1 MRRVAIALL
10 AVLALAAAAV
20 GATAKNSARAGTASA
35 SKTTKIT
42 IWVGFGSATHE
53 LRVFKQVAAEYDKKH
68 PEVTVKVVGDITD
81 TKITAAIRSGTA
93 PDVVSSFNSYNVG
106 TYCST
111 GGWIDLGPL
120 LKQSHIDPN
129 IFPAATR
136 YYTQFKGT
144 RCALPM
150 LADVYGLYY
159 NKTLFR
165 KAGIKSPPKTMDELT
180 ADAKKLTKRD
190 GSGNI
195 KVAGFDPLLG
205 FYENVPERYITSFGG
220 KWQDSK
226 GHSIIG
232 KDAAWSKWA
241 HWQKNLVDWY
251 GYSKLVKFQTSLGD
265 EFSASQAFEKGKLAM
280 NLDGEWRVAFIADEH
295 PDLQYGTAP
304 SPVDAA
310 HPELYGSGYIN
321 GTIVGIPK
329 GVKHKAQAWDLVKYL
344 TTNNH
349 ALAVLSN
356 GLRNVPTTR
365 ASLKSPEIKPD
376 VHFATFLKIFA
387 NAKSSTSPI
396 TAAGS
401 AYTDAVSNFF
411 EKWQAGKVKDLGG
424 GLKTLARQ
432 LDAQVAQASGP

>member
-1 MRRVAIALL
+1 MRRVAIG
-10 AVLALAAAAV
+10 VLAALVLAAAAV
-20 GATAKNSARAGTASA
+20 GATARNSAQAGSASA
-35 SKTTKIT
+35 KATKIT

-53 LRVFKQVAAEYDKKH
+53 LKVFKKVVAEYGRKH
-68 PEVTVKVVGDITD
+68 PEVTVKVVGDIVD

-106 TYCST
+106 TYCSS

-136 YYTQFKGT
+136 YYTQYKGT

-150 LADVYGLYY
+150 LADTYGLYY
-159 NKTLFR
+159 NKKLFR
-165 KAGIKSPPKTMDELT
+165 KAGIKSPPKTMDELA
-180 ADAKKLTKRD
+180 ADAKKLTQRD
-190 GSGNI
+190 ASGKI
-195 KVAGFDPLLG
+195 KVAGYDPLIG

-220 KWQDSK
+220 KWLDSK
-226 GHSIIG
+226 NHSTLG
-232 KDAAWSKWA
+232 SDPAWA
-241 HWQKNLVDWY
+241 RFGRWQKQLVDWY
-251 GYSKLVKFQTSLGD
+251 GYNKLVKFQTSLGD

-280 NLDGEWRVAFIADEH
+280 NLDGEWRVAFIANEH
-295 PDLQYGTAP
+295 PDLDYGTAP
-304 SPVDAA
+304 MPVDSA

-376 VHFATFLKIFA
+376 KHFATFLKIFA
-387 NAKSSTSPI
+387 NPKSSTSPI

-411 EKWQAGKVKDLGG
+411 EKWQAGKVKDLNG
-424 GLKTLARQ
+424 GLKTLAKQ

>member
-1 MRRVAIALL
+1 MRRVVIGLL
-10 AVLALAAAAV
+10 AALVVTGAAV
-20 GATAKNSARAGTASA
+20 GASARNSAQAGSDSA
-35 SKTTKIT
+35 KATKIT

-53 LRVFKQVAAEYDKKH
+53 LKVFKQVVAEYDRKH
-68 PEVTVKVVGDITD
+68 SDVTVKVVGDIVD

-106 TYCST
+106 TYCSS

-120 LKQSHIDPN
+120 LEQSPIDPN

-136 YYTQFKGT
+136 YYTQYKGT

-159 NKTLFR
+159 NKKLFR
-165 KAGIKSPPKTMDELT
+165 KAGIKSPPKTMDELV
-180 ADAKKLTKRD
+180 ADAKKLTQRD
-190 GSGNI
+190 SSGKI
-195 KVAGFDPLLG
+195 KVAGYDPLIG
-205 FYENVPERYITSFGG
+205 FYENVPERYIISFGG
-220 KWQDSK
+220 KWLDSDN
-226 GHSIIG
+226 HSTLG
-232 KDAAWSKWA
+232 SDPAWA
-241 HWQKNLVDWY
+241 RFGRWQKQLVDWY
-251 GYSKLVKFQTSLGD
+251 GYNKLVKFQTSLGD

-295 PDLQYGTAP
+295 PELKYGTAP
-304 SPVDAA
+304 LPVDSA
-310 HPELYGSGYIN
+310 HPELYGTGYIN

-344 TTNNH
+344 TTNSH

-376 VHFATFLKIFA
+376 AHFATFLKIFG
-387 NAKSSTSPI
+387 NSHSSTSPI
-396 TAAGS
+396 TAAGVS
-401 AYTDAVSNFF
+401 YTDAVSHFF
-411 EKWQAGKVKDLGG
+411 QQWQAGKVKDLSG
-424 GLKTLARQ
+424 GLKNLDKQ
-432 LDAQVAQASGP
+432 LDAMGAQAGGP

>member
-1 MRRVAIALL
+1 MRRGTIALL
-10 AVLALAAAAV
+10 ALLMVAAAA
-20 GATAKNSARAGTASA
+20 GAAAQARTTATS
-35 SKTTKIT
+35 IT

-53 LRVFKQVAAEYDKKH
+53 LKVFKQVVTEYDKAH
-68 PEVTVKVVGDITD
+68 PNVTVKVVGDITD

-106 TYCST
+106 TYCSS

-120 LKQSHIDPN
+120 LKQSHIDPS

-136 YYTQFKGT
+136 YYTQYKGT

-159 NKTLFR
+159 NKKLFR
-165 KAGIKSPPKTMDELT
+165 KAGIKSPPKTMDELA
-180 ADAKKLTKRD
+180 ADAKKLTQRD
-190 GSGNI
+190 KSGKI
-195 KVAGFDPLLG
+195 KVAGFDPLIG

-220 KWQDSK
+220 KWQDSQ
-226 GHSIIG
+226 GHSTLG
-232 KDAAWSKWA
+232 SDPAWAKFGR
-241 HWQKNLVDWY
+241 WQKSLVDWY
-251 GYSKLVKFQTSLGD
+251 GYSKLVKFQTGLGD

-295 PDLQYGTAP
+295 PELAYGTAP
-304 SPVDAA
+304 MAVDSA

-344 TTNNH
+344 TTNSH

-365 ASLKSPEIKPD
+365 ASLKSPDIKPD
-376 VHFATFLKIFA
+376 AHFATFLKIFA
-387 NAKSSTSPI
+387 NPKSSTSPI

-411 EKWQAGKVKDLGG
+411 QKWQAGKVKDIGG
-424 GLKTLARQ
+424 GLKTLAKQ

>member
-1 MRRVAIALL
+1 MRRGAVILLLL
-10 AVLALAAAAV
+10 AVAAGAA
-20 GATAKNSARAGTASA
+20 GAAKLGGSAKASG

-53 LRVFKQVAAEYDKKH
+53 LRVFKKVAAEYDRKH
-68 PEVTVKVVGDITD
+68 PEVSVKVVGDITD

-106 TYCST
+106 TYCSS

-120 LKQSHIDPN
+120 LKASHIDPN

-136 YYTQFKGT
+136 YYTQYKGT

-150 LADVYGLYY
+150 LADTYGLYY
-159 NKTLFR
+159 NKKLFR
-165 KAGIKSPPKTMDELT
+165 KAGIKSPPKTMDELA
-180 ADAKKLTKRD
+180 ADAKKLTQRD
-190 GSGNI
+190 SSGKI
-195 KVAGFDPLLG
+195 KVAGYDPLIG
-205 FYENVPERYITSFGG
+205 FYENVPERYITAFGG
-220 KWQDSK
+220 KWLDSK
-226 GHSIIG
+226 NHSTIG
-232 KDAAWSKWA
+232 SDPAWSRFGR
-241 HWQKNLVDWY
+241 WQKKLVDWY
-251 GYSKLVKFQTSLGD
+251 GYNKLVKFQTSLGD

-280 NLDGEWRVAFIADEH
+280 NLDGEWRVAFIANEH
-295 PDLQYGTAP
+295 PDLDYGTAP
-304 SPVDAA
+304 MPVDSA
-310 HPELYGSGYIN
+310 HPELHGSGYIN

-365 ASLKSPEIKPD
+365 ASLTSPEIKPD
-376 VHFATFLKIFA
+376 AHFATFLKIFA
-387 NAKSSTSPI
+387 NPKSSTSPI

-401 AYTDAVSNFF
+401 AYTNAVQNFF
-411 EKWQAGKVKDLGG
+411 TKWQAGKVKDLSG
-424 GLKTLARQ
+424 GLKSLDNH
-432 LDAQVAQASGP
+432 LDALVKQAGGGV